1 MLNPLDAPDAVSG
14 AAEPLEEL
22 LDDCNWGVSSIV
34 LFHVVPVAGVT
45 PGHDWL
51 KDLVQA
57 VCHPEAGGHQVGT
70 SVVPFESPGAWRDIF
85 RRQVIDGFMHSAQR
99 SSDPNARTPAEI
111 RGAGELAD
119 GVADLIEA
127 HLGPVRSA
135 GDVSGPYLG
144 DDIWC
149 RNLLLVTDNWATV
162 LHLGFSD

>member
-22 LDDCNWGVSSIV
+22 LDDCNWGVSSID
-34 LFHVVPVAGVT
+34 LFRVVPVAGVT
-45 PGHDWL
+45 PGHDRM
-51 KDLVQA
+51 KDLAQA
-57 VCHPEAGGHQVGT
+57 VCHPGASGHQVGP

-85 RRQVIDGFMHSAQR
+85 RRQVIDGFMHSAPR
-99 SSDPNARTPAEI
+99 SSDPDVRTPAEI

-119 GVADLIEA
+119 SVADLIEA

-135 GDVSGPYLG
+135 GDVSGPYLV

-149 RNLLLVTDNWATV
+149 RNLLLVTDNWATI